1 MSVKHSILAILASG
15 PSFGYQ
21 LKKEFEELTV
31 GIWPINDG
39 QIYTT
44 LARLQRDGLVEE
56 IDEGEQKMVRLTDS
70 GRGALAEWMSQ
81 TRPPATTDRDELT
94 LKVAF
99 ALSRPGLLDHTQLLS
114 LVDRQR
120 IDATASLQR
129 LTRLKARLEDGDLGQ
144 ATVLDAAAQRIT
156 SELRWLDVV
165 EQRIA
170 DSKRLD
176 IGSKP

>member
-70 GRGALAEWMSQ
+70 GRSALDEWMGQ

-94 LKVAF
+94 IASGSMPPHRSNDSPV
-99 ALSRPGLLDHTQLLS
+99 SRPAS
-114 LVDRQR
+114 R
-120 IDATASLQR
+120 TAIL
-129 LTRLKARLEDGDLGQ
+129 ARPP
-144 ATVLDAAAQRIT
+144 
-156 SELRWLDVV
+156 S
-165 EQRIA
+165 
-170 DSKRLD
+170 
-176 IGSKP
+176 